1 MRRVRHVSQT
11 LAVCAALCAPFAT
24 ADAQRAVQPG
34 VPAASAR
41 QGGPPA
47 NRLQLER
54 EVRERIHAMMRE
66 RMGLD
71 DAQVARMDQTLGTF
85 EARRRAL
92 LREER
97 DARLTL
103 RAAMGAG
110 AGAGAGA
117 GVGAGTPAARPD
129 DARIAAALD
138 TLIMLQRR
146 RIDLVEAEQRE
157 LATFLSP
164 LQRAQFFALQENL
177 RRVLEGSE
185 VRPARPGVG
194 RRPPGGGAPPPR

>member
-1 MRRVRHVSQT
+1 MRPARNLSVALAAGATLFVILAAPAGAQT
-11 LAVCAALCAPFAT
+11 GGQARSAPGA
-24 ADAQRAVQPG
+24 
-34 VPAASAR
+34 AR
-41 QGGPPA
+41 QGAQPA

-54 EVRERIHAMMRE
+54 EVRDRIHAMMRE

-71 DAQVARMDQTLGTF
+71 DAQVARMDETLRTF
-85 EARRRAL
+85 EMRRRAL

-110 AGAGAGA
+110 S
-117 GVGAGTPAARPD
+117 GAGTGTPTARPD

-138 TLIMLQRR
+138 TLVLLQRR

-157 LATFLSP
+157 LATFLTP

-177 RRVLEGSE
+177 RRALDGAE
-185 VRPARPGVG
+185 VRPPRPGG
-194 RRPPGGGAPPPR
+194 TRRPPDGSTDAPR

>member
-1 MRRVRHVSQT
+1 MRRARS
-11 LAVCAALCAPFAT
+11 LSAAFAAGAALIAALAGPAGAQAT
-24 ADAQRAVQPG
+24 GQARSESGAV
-34 VPAASAR
+34 R
-41 QGGPPA
+41 QGAQPA

-54 EVRERIHAMMRE
+54 EVRDRIHAMMRE

-71 DAQVARMDQTLGTF
+71 EAQVARMDETLRTF
-85 EARRRAL
+85 EMRRRAL

-110 AGAGAGA
+110 S
-117 GVGAGTPAARPD
+117 GAGTGTAAARPD

-138 TLIMLQRR
+138 TLILLQRR

-157 LATFLSP
+157 LATFLTP

-177 RRVLEGSE
+177 RRVLEGAE
-185 VRPARPGVG
+185 VRPPRAGG
-194 RRPPGGGAPPPR
+194 ARRPPDGRATPPR